1 MRASV
6 DGEPL
11 YMAFQGFR
19 ARGSIGFNSL
29 LSGMA
34 YAASRL
40 SGSHDAYTVAGFYE
54 SLSSRVDFF
63 FWLAAWDPKDLA
75 YMRRELKEEANGRGA
90 REAFFWLSVYKR
102 SPYYPS
108 PEPDE
113 VYEGLR
119 RGRRLPYL
127 VFYPM
132 KKSPE
137 WYLEPA
143 EERRKVM
150 AEHIAIARRAV
161 EEARGEVRSYTTYTF
176 GLAPWEFLV
185 VYEVEDLAEWTWI
198 VEELRRARAR
208 RWVVLES
215 PVIVG
220 LLHPAFK

>member
-1 MRASV
+1 MRPEV

-19 ARGSIGFNSL
+19 ARGGVKL
-29 LSGMA
+29 GAALSGMA
-34 YAASRL
+34 SAASQLAGR
-40 SGSHDAYTVAGFYE
+40 HDAYTVAGFYE
-54 SLSSRVDFF
+54 SLSSGVDFF
-63 FWLAAWDPKDLA
+63 AWLAAWDPKDLA
-75 YMRRELKEEANGRGA
+75 YLRRELKEEAYRLGA

-127 VFYPM
+127 VYYPM

-137 WYLEPA
+137 WYLEPR
-143 EERRKVM
+143 EERGRVM
-150 AEHIAIARRAV
+150 AEHIAIARKAV
-161 EEARGEVRSYTTYTF
+161 EAARGEVRSYTTYTF

-208 RWVVLES
+208 KWVVLES